1 MVKLVEMPPASYD
14 NWKDQIWKAYRE
26 EMIRAGTSEAAADE
40 NIQENIKEL
49 MPDGKLTPGNFVFDV
64 MNAEDH
70 VGYVWLNEKN
80 SEWFIY
86 DIEIIEKYRR
96 RGFGRETMQAIEA
109 HIRAKGGNVIGLSVF
124 GFNKVAQKLYE
135 TEGYEVTRL
144 SMQKKLN

>member
-26 EMIRAGTSEAAADE
+26 EMIRAGTSEPAADE
-40 NIQENIKEL
+40 NIQDNIKEL
-49 MPDGKLTPGNFVFDV
+49 MPNGKLTPGNFVFDV

-109 HIRAKGGNVIGLSVF
+109 HIRAKGGNVISLSVF
-124 GFNKVAQKLYE
+124 GFNKVAQKLYDS
-135 TEGYEVTRL
+135 EGYEVTRL
-144 SMQKKLN
+144 SMQKKLT

>member
-14 NWKDQIWKAYRE
+14 KWKAQIWKAYRE

-40 NIQENIKEL
+40 NVQENIKEL

-64 MNAEDH
+64 MKAEDH

-86 DIEIIEKYRR
+86 DIEVFEKYRG

-135 TEGYEVTRL
+135 TEGYDVTRL

>member
-49 MPDGKLTPGNFVFDV
+49 MPNGKLTPGNFVFDV

-124 GFNKVAQKLYE
+124 GFNKVAQKLYDS
-135 TEGYEVTRL
+135 EGYEVTRL
-144 SMQKKLN
+144 SMQKKLT

>member
-26 EMIRAGTSEAAADE
+26 EMIRAGTSEPAADE
-40 NIQENIKEL
+40 NIQDNIKEL
-49 MPDGKLTPGNFVFDV
+49 MPNGKLTPGNFVFDV

-124 GFNKVAQKLYE
+124 GFNKVAQKLYDS
-135 TEGYEVTRL
+135 EGYEVTRL
-144 SMQKKLN
+144 SMQKKLT

>member
-14 NWKDQIWKAYRE
+14 KWKAQIWKSYRE

-40 NIQENIKEL
+40 NIQENIREL

-64 MNAEDH
+64 MKAEDH

-86 DIEIIEKYRR
+86 DIEVFEKYRG

-135 TEGYEVTRL
+135 AEGYEVTRL

>member
-49 MPDGKLTPGNFVFDV
+49 MPNGKLTPGNFVFDV

-124 GFNKVAQKLYE
+124 GFNKVAQKLYKS
-135 TEGYEVTRL
+135 EGYEVTRL
-144 SMQKKLN
+144 SMQKKLT